1 MTVTASA
8 TNDATLAAQK
18 TALHVE
24 GDPAIDALL
33 AGVFTSESWI
43 VQRTPTNA
51 SALELVTARSYN
63 LIVTSERNT
72 GHEDILLLREIRRI
86 RPHSCLLILTAHG
99 TPQDVID
106 AMREHAFSYFSTPFS
121 PVSLAEMIRRIN
133 EGACWDDG
141 IEVISATPEWLR
153 LKARCD
159 FKTADRL
166 LQFLQ
171 EIAVLPEPER
181 MEVAVALRELL
192 YNAIEHGG
200 QLDPTKNVELEY
212 VRAHSMVTCRIS
224 DHGPGFDFD
233 QIPHAAVANPP
244 DDPVHHIGVR
254 EEKGLRPGGYGVL
267 MARKLVD
274 EVIYSQ
280 NGSEVLLVKYLR
292 PRQQAQ
298 STGLH

>member
-1 MTVTASA
+1 MTTPA
-8 TNDATLAAQK
+8 TNDAKPAAHK

-24 GDPAIDALL
+24 GDPEIDALL
-33 AGVFTSESWI
+33 TQVFAAESWI
-43 VQRTPTNA
+43 VQRTPTNS
-51 SALELVTARSYN
+51 SALELVTARAYN
-63 LIVTSERNT
+63 LIVTSERTT

-86 RPHSCLLILTAHG
+86 RPNSCLLILTAHG

-121 PVSLAEMIRRIN
+121 PVSLAEMVRRIN

-200 QLDPTKNVELEY
+200 QLDPTKSVELEY
-212 VRAHSMVTCRIS
+212 VRAQSMVTCRIS

-233 QIPHAAVANPP
+233 NIPHAAVANPP
-244 DDPVHHIGVR
+244 DDPVQHIGVR

-298 STGLH
+298 SSGLH

>member
-1 MTVTASA
+1 MTVNASA
-8 TNDATLAAQK
+8 TNDATPAAQK

-24 GDPAIDALL
+24 GDPEIDALL
-33 AGVFTSESWI
+33 AQVFAAESWN
-43 VQRTPTNA
+43 VERTPTNT
-51 SALELVTARSYN
+51 SALELVAVRAYH

-86 RPHSCLLILTAHG
+86 RPRTCLIILTSHG

-121 PVSLAEMIRRIN
+121 SVSLAEMIRRLQQ
-133 EGACWDDG
+133 GACWDDG

-159 FKTADRL
+159 FETADRL

-181 MEVAVALRELL
+181 MEVAVACRELL

-200 QLDPTKNVELEY
+200 LLDRTKTVEIEY
-212 VRAHSMVTCRIS
+212 VRANSMVTCRIS

-233 QIPHAAVANPP
+233 KIPHAAVANPP
-244 DDPVHHIGVR
+244 DDPVQHIGVR
-254 EEKGLRPGGYGVL
+254 EKKGLRPGGYGVL

-292 PRQQAQ
+292 PRQQEQA
-298 STGLH
+298 SGVH

>member
-1 MTVTASA
+1 MTSPAATDAQPTAH
-8 TNDATLAAQK
+8 K

-24 GDPAIDALL
+24 GDSEIDALL
-33 AGVFTSESWI
+33 AQVFASESWT

-51 SALELVTARSYN
+51 SAIELVAAHSYN
-63 LIVTSERNT
+63 LIVTSERTT

-86 RPHSCLLILTAHG
+86 RPSSCLIILTAHG
-99 TPQDVID
+99 TPLDVID

-121 PVSLAEMIRRIN
+121 SVSLAEMIRRVN
-133 EGACWDDG
+133 DGPCCDDG
-141 IEVISATPEWLR
+141 IEVVSATPEWIR

-171 EIAVLPEPER
+171 EITVLPEPER
-181 MEVAVALRELL
+181 MELAVASRELL

-200 QLDPTKNVELEY
+200 NLDPSKTVEIEY
-212 VRAHSMVTCRIS
+212 VRAQSMVTCRIS

-233 QIPHAAVANPP
+233 KIPHAAVANPP
-244 DDPVHHIGVR
+244 DDPVRHIGVR

-292 PRQQAQ
+292 PRHQAQ

>member
-1 MTVTASA
+1 MTTPA
-8 TNDATLAAQK
+8 TNDAKPAAHK

-24 GDPAIDALL
+24 GDPEIDALL
-33 AGVFTSESWI
+33 TQVFVAESWI

-51 SALELVTARSYN
+51 SALELVTARAYN
-63 LIVTSERNT
+63 LIVTSERTT

-86 RPHSCLLILTAHG
+86 RPNSCLLILTAHG

-121 PVSLAEMIRRIN
+121 PVSLAEMVRRIN

-200 QLDPTKNVELEY
+200 QLDPTKSVELEY
-212 VRAHSMVTCRIS
+212 VRAQSMVTCRIS

-233 QIPHAAVANPP
+233 NIPHAAVANPP
-244 DDPVHHIGVR
+244 DDPVQHIGVR

-298 STGLH
+298 SSGLH